1 MLETKNM
8 TLTDE
13 EGNEFE
19 VEIVLTFDSP
29 EGKHF
34 VLFKDPDDPEENVYP
49 YAYDDDGNM
58 FNVEDEKELEMC
70 EEVLGAFES
79 EEELGA

>member
-8 TLTDE
+8 KLTDPD
-13 EGNEFE
+13 GNEFE

-34 VLFKDPDDPEENVYP
+34 VLFKDPNDEDENVYP
-49 YAYDDDGNM
+49 YAYDDEGNM
-58 FNVEDEKELEMC
+58 FIVDDEKELEMC
-70 EEVLGAFES
+70 EEVLGAFED
-79 EEELGA
+79 EEDLNV